1 MEHDEAQR
9 KAVFPIVLAVLQVVV
24 VLVLISL
31 SFMTGGYQ
39 EGFFD
44 LDDILFEGISS
55 FGNQSDYEIAIA
67 AGRRLAFLSLL
78 VFGGILLVIFLKSKA
93 RSSLQSSIKSRI
105 VAQILSNAIFLFFAF
120 LLVVYEFSGFTRIL
134 MYPAVLVCAVIYII
148 VTAKCSVRAGA
159 TALILQVLAFLAAFY
174 IVWLVCPLFGALMA
188 VLGDIFSFLLLLLLL
203 SGGASTSVY
212 IIIYL

>member
-1 MEHDEAQR
+1 MEHVETQR

-24 VLVLISL
+24 VLVLISF

-39 EGFFD
+39 KGFFD

-55 FGNQSDYEIAIA
+55 FANQSDYDIVIA

-78 VFGGILLVIFLKSKA
+78 VFGSILLVIFLKSKA
-93 RSSLQSSIKSRI
+93 RSSLPSSIRSRI

-134 MYPAVLVCAVIYII
+134 LYPAVLVCAVIYVI
-148 VTAKCSVRAGA
+148 VTTKYSVRAGA
-159 TALILQVLAFLAAFY
+159 TALILQALAFLAAFY
-174 IVWLVCPLFGALMA
+174 IVWLICPLFGALMV
-188 VLGDIFSFLLLLLLL
+188 VLGDIFSFLLVLLLL
-203 SGGASTSVY
+203 SGGSSTFVR
-212 IIIYL
+212 IIIRL